1 MSVPGDE
8 GEATPDNL
16 PGLGNKVH
24 SLGDSSWLNT
34 ASETFGG
41 WAHYN
46 HRVVPLHVF
55 ATTGLG
61 ALLSIGASRCRGTA
75 RRQQIRWL
83 AS

>member
-46 HRVVPLHVF
+46 HRVGVARSLCMC
-55 ATTGLG
+55 
-61 ALLSIGASRCRGTA
+61 SRLRGSV
-75 RRQQIRWL
+75 RCL
-83 AS
+83 V